1 MIADAYMRR
10 HLTRNGFKR
19 LAGAKPDDLFVY
31 TDGDELIH
39 PEILVRNILRDLY
52 DHHQKQEKWE
62 RMLLF
67 SVYLTFFHTFLLYK
81 E

>member
-39 PEILVRNILRDLY
+39 PEILVRNILRARNVQPTHPY
-52 DHHQKQEKWE
+52 QTPICCV
-62 RMLLF
+62 F
-67 SVYLTFFHTFLLYK
+67 
-81 E
+81 

>member
-10 HLTRNGFKR
+10 HLTRSGFKR

-39 PEILVRNILRDLY
+39 PEILVRNILSDLY
-52 DHHQKQEKWE
+52 VQTTQTLAVVCLEQPTGASHAVQ
-62 RMLLF
+62 
-67 SVYLTFFHTFLLYK
+67 
-81 E
+81 